1 MKFNAQAP
9 CRLLPRFVT
18 SRGRGGSASRHAAPA
33 SRWTR
38 FVAIAV
44 ARPARAH
51 LSCRCRQRSCRRCLA
66 CPHQF
71 PALQE
76 FLRVFERLRDEI
88 VNDDLLEGQ
97 PEASKKWVK
106 EVRQGC

>member
-1 MKFNAQAP
+1 MHRRPAG
-9 CRLLPRFVT
+9 
-18 SRGRGGSASRHAAPA
+18 SRPGLSQVAVGAASASRHAAPA
-33 SRWTR
+33 GRWTR

-44 ARPARAH
+44 ARPTRAH
-51 LSCRCRQRSCRRCLA
+51 LPCRRRCRQRSCRRCRA
-66 CPHQF
+66 HPHQSL
-71 PALQE
+71 ALQE